1 MASWAEFERAAP
13 ELARIIVGRF
23 GEHKHALIA
32 TVRRDGAP
40 RISGIETTFREGELW
55 LAMMPDSRKA
65 DDLARDPRFA
75 LHSAPLELDL
85 VEGDAKIN
93 GRALPVRDAAELKR
107 FVAELEHELD
117 PSEVGL
123 FRADVT
129 DASLTRVADD
139 WLVVDSWR
147 EGQEPRQRRR
157 K

>member
-1 MASWAEFERAAP
+1 MASWAELEHAAP
-13 ELARIIVGRF
+13 ELAHAIVRRF
-23 GEHKHALIA
+23 GAHKHALIA

-40 RISGIETTFREGELW
+40 RISGIETTFRNGELW

-85 VEGDAKIN
+85 VDGDAKVN
-93 GRALPVRDAAELKR
+93 GCARAVRDQAELER
-107 FVAELEHELD
+107 FVAALEHEMD
-117 PSEVGL
+117 PNEVGL
-123 FRADVT
+123 FRAEVT
-129 DASLTRVADD
+129 DASLTRVEND
-139 WLVVDSWR
+139 WLVIDSWR